1 MRPEREKFYSM
12 KTRIITFIL
21 SAFILFAMQSCLALT
36 DTSNTNKDQNEN
48 NSGDKTEEYYKL
60 TVNGSSWQIHKT
72 KATLQANADQGLADY
87 TATIIAVDASNS
99 IVADSKQ
106 LRVNFN
112 ASDLESVMDKNLA
125 LDEDFNIMYRAQKES
140 TACKYSYKSGIM
152 AITELGEDY
161 AKITFNDLVVDYR
174 GSLLDPEEVTA
185 TLSVSGSIKC
195 AIKK

>member
-125 LDEDFNIMYRAQKES
+125 LDEDFNI
-140 TACKYSYKSGIM
+140 I
-152 AITELGEDY
+152 
-161 AKITFNDLVVDYR
+161 
-174 GSLLDPEEVTA
+174 
-185 TLSVSGSIKC
+185 
-195 AIKK
+195 